1 MVGSKNL
8 VLTLTATLATFVAVG
23 CGGDKEPANSAQASQ
38 CPSGQYFDGRFCQ
51 NLQPASGATPAPGA
65 QPGTAA
71 PGTGAPAPTL
81 PVATAAVGSPA
92 TPLDAT
98 AASAATQLL
107 GALATQHA
115 MAGAKPVGPALAGN
129 FQQGQQLEAQ
139 VQMNPGKCYTV
150 VGAGVP
156 TIQNLDI
163 QLVPAI
169 SIPGLPA
176 AVAAADQSQ
185 GPTAVV
191 GEKPNCFKWAL
202 PVGGTMKVV
211 MSVSAGQGVAAAQVY
226 EK

>member
-1 MVGSKNL
+1 MVGTKNL
-8 VLTLTATLATFVAVG
+8 VMALTSTFAAIVLVG
-23 CGGDKEPANSAQASQ
+23 CGGDKEPANSPQASQ
-38 CPSGQYFDGRFCQ
+38 CPPGQYFDGRFCQ
-51 NLQPASGATPAPGA
+51 SMQQTGPTTAPPQQTAPAPTGPAPGPA
-65 QPGTAA
+65 MPVATAA
-71 PGTGAPAPTL
+71 PGT
-81 PVATAAVGSPA
+81 PA

-115 MAGAKPVGPALAGN
+115 MAGAKPVGPALAGQ

-169 SIPGLPA
+169 SLPGLPA
-176 AVAAADQSQ
+176 AVAAADQTQ
-185 GPTAVV
+185 GSTAIV

-202 PVGGTMKVV
+202 PVGGTMKVI
-211 MSVSAGQGVAAAQVY
+211 MTVSAGQGIAAAQVY